1 VTPALLW
8 VLGAGLIVLGFMGI
22 LMPALP
28 GTIFIFAG
36 MCLAAW
42 ADGFTR
48 VGVGTLVVLG
58 VLAAASY
65 AVEFVAAL
73 LGVKRVG
80 ASRRA
85 VVGAALGTLVGAF
98 FALPGVIL
106 GPFAGAVIG
115 ELSARSSLAQA
126 GRVGFAATIGFLVGA
141 VVKAGLAFI
150 MLGIF
155 LIALVVP

>member
-8 VLGAGLIVLGFMGI
+8 VLGVGLIVLGFIGI

-28 GTIFIFAG
+28 GTILIFAG

-42 ADGFTR
+42 ADGFTH
-48 VGVGTLVVLG
+48 VGVGTLVMLG
-58 VLAAASY
+58 VLAAGSY
-65 AVEFVAAL
+65 AVEFAAAS

-85 VVGAALGTLVGAF
+85 IVGAALGTLVGAF

-106 GPFAGAVIG
+106 GPFVGAVIG
-115 ELSARSSLAQA
+115 ELSARTGVAQA
-126 GRVGFAATIGFLVGA
+126 GRVGVAATIGFLVGA
-141 VVKAGLAFI
+141 VVKIGLAFM

-155 LIALVVP
+155 LIALLVP